1 MRILVHSE
9 DASYNPATKQW
20 VFTLDRRISN
30 PTRIVVQQCNYSAS
44 TTTNYPL
51 TVYVRSS
58 GLTSLSRVKHTVE
71 LKGADHEDNSD
82 TVVVLHQTN
91 HANRYELDRPFSF
104 PVHGHLP
111 QQVIDFTFCDG
122 RTPLDGRYTAPVFS
136 GVTSAQVEAWC
147 TGGEIVFWMDM
158 DRDGAVLNEDSG
170 NPALAGE
177 DVGHVIARFP
187 ADGSSTFTNSSSSGL
202 TWKPFNANTS
212 GITEQVGGT
221 DEYAI
226 DSTTTNFTDP
236 DTGSFII
243 LWRSP
248 YVLPAIETIWESTA
262 LLMALKDGAI
272 QIRNESG
279 TYYSMASGVLAG
291 TDYIIKVSWVRDDDP
306 VPGPAPGYNTDYE
319 LDLIRLSDNVTVSG
333 TQDDV
338 YRNFDSSPLS
348 TKQYGDGTDGGID
361 GFYGMTF
368 MTTQDATVDAAV
380 VNYIK
385 QVYSGAA
392 TEPVVDPD
400 AVDASFQLE
409 LDIDTK

>member
-9 DASYNPATKQW
+9 DATYNPATKQW

-44 TTTNYPL
+44 TATNYPL

-58 GLTSLSRVKHTVE
+58 GLTNLSRVKHTVE

-111 QQVIDFTFCDG
+111 QQVIDFSFCDG
-122 RTPLDGRYTAPVFS
+122 RTPLDGRYTPAAVP
-136 GVTSAQVEAWC
+136 GVSSAQIDAWC
-147 TGGEIVFWMDM
+147 TAGNIVFWMDM
-158 DRDGAVLNEDSG
+158 DRDGAVLNESTG
-170 NPALAGE
+170 LQALADE
-177 DVGHVIARFP
+177 DVGNVIARFP
-187 ADGSSTFTNSSSSGL
+187 TDGTSTFTNSSSGGL

-212 GITEQVGGT
+212 GITEQVGGAW
-221 DEYAI
+221 ESAV
-226 DSTTTNFTDP
+226 DSTSPNFTDP
-236 DTGSFII
+236 DVGSFIM

-248 YVLPAIETIWESTA
+248 PSAGSFEVMWISNGLDLVLYQGS
-262 LLMALKDGAI
+262 I
-272 QIRNESG
+272 QIRNSSNA
-279 TYYSMASGVLAG
+279 YYVVVGGVLDD
-291 TDYIIKVSWVRDDDP
+291 TDYIIKVSFEKKGQVPNRDTH
-306 VPGPAPGYNTDYE
+306 YCDYAV
-319 LDLIRLSDNVTVSG
+319 DLIKLSDNSVTSG
-333 TQDDV
+333 SIIDLQHDFSIPTSKA
-338 YRNFDSSPLS
+338 YSSAQ
-348 TKQYGDGTDGGID
+348 THFEGY
-361 GFYGMTF
+361 YGMTF

>member
-9 DASYNPATKQW
+9 DATYNPATKQW

-58 GLTSLSRVKHTVE
+58 GLTNLSRVKHTVE

-122 RTPLDGRYTAPVFS
+122 RTPLDGRYTPAPVP
-136 GVTSAQVEAWC
+136 GVSSAQIDAWC
-147 TGGEIVFWMDM
+147 TAGNIVFWMDM
-158 DRDGAVLNEDSG
+158 DRDGAVLNESTG
-170 NPALAGE
+170 LQALADE
-177 DVGHVIARFP
+177 DVGNVIARFP
-187 ADGSSTFTNSSSSGL
+187 TDGSSTFVNSSSGGL
-202 TWKPFNANTS
+202 TWKPFNGNTS
-212 GITEQVGGT
+212 GITDQVGGAW
-221 DEYAI
+221 ESAV
-226 DSTTTNFTDP
+226 DSTTPNFTDP
-236 DTGSFII
+236 ETGSFIM

-248 YVLPAIETIWESTA
+248 DPLPALEIMWKSAGLE
-262 LLMALKDGAI
+262 LMFYSGSIQVRDLGAV
-272 QIRNESG
+272 
-279 TYYSMASGVLAG
+279 YSSVVGGVLAG
-291 TDYIIKVSWVRDDDP
+291 TDYIVKVNITKGAHTPP
-306 VPGPAPGYNTDYE
+306 VGFNTDYAI
-319 LDLIRLSDNVTVSG
+319 DLIKLSDNSVTSG
-333 TQDDV
+333 TATNVRVAWTATSKHYSDAQS
-338 YRNFDSSPLS
+338 NM
-348 TKQYGDGTDGGID
+348 DGY
-361 GFYGMTF
+361 YGMTF

-385 QVYSGAA
+385 QVYSGEA

>member
-9 DASYNPATKQW
+9 DATYNPATKQW

-44 TTTNYPL
+44 TATNYPL

-58 GLTSLSRVKHTVE
+58 GLTNLSRVKHTVE

-122 RTPLDGRYTAPVFS
+122 RTPLDGRYTPAAVP
-136 GVTSAQVEAWC
+136 GVSSAQIDAWC
-147 TGGEIVFWMDM
+147 TAGNIVFWMDM
-158 DRDGAVLNEDSG
+158 DRDGAVLNESTG
-170 NPALAGE
+170 LQALADE
-177 DVGHVIARFP
+177 DVGNVIARFP
-187 ADGSSTFTNSSSSGL
+187 SDGSSTFTNSSAGGL

-212 GITEQVGGT
+212 GITDQVGGAW
-221 DEYAI
+221 ESAV
-226 DSTTTNFTDP
+226 DSTTPNFTDP
-236 DTGSFII
+236 ETGSFIM

-248 YVLPAIETIWESTA
+248 DPLPALEIMWKSAGLE
-262 LLMALKDGAI
+262 LMLNSGSI
-272 QIRNESG
+272 QVRGQSG
-279 TYYSMASGVLAG
+279 TYFPVVGGVLAG
-291 TDYIIKVSWVRDDDP
+291 TDYIVKVNITKGAWT
-306 VPGPAPGYNTDYE
+306 PAGFIVDYAI
-319 LDLIRLSDNVTVSG
+319 DLIKLSDNSVTSG
-333 TQDDV
+333 TATNVRMRWTATSKHYSDAQS
-338 YRNFDSSPLS
+338 NM
-348 TKQYGDGTDGGID
+348 DGY
-361 GFYGMTF
+361 YGMTF

-385 QVYSGAA
+385 QVYSGEA